1 MFIILIESSFGT
13 CNNINYGYGF
23 PGLCAMLSGQPSES
37 EDKWIKF
44 YLLFFYPAYSV
55 QGCRKTDGLS
65 LNFLL
70 KIMSNNI
77 VQNTGY
83 IHCVHPL
90 AYSGQSPARYT
101 RNRDHVFILPTD
113 PRCHQHS
120 TFSGFR
126 LYFSGN
132 GRTRS
137 DCLLYGGT
145 LSQIT

>member
-1 MFIILIESSFGT
+1 MDMDILAYARCSQVSYRNRKTNGLSSISF
-13 CNNINYGYGF
+13 
-23 PGLCAMLSGQPSES
+23 L
-37 EDKWIKF
+37 
-44 YLLFFYPAYSV
+44 YPVYSV

-65 LNFLL
+65 SNFLL
-70 KIMSNNI
+70 KIMNNNL

-83 IHCVHPL
+83 IYCAHPL

-101 RNRDHVFILPTD
+101 RNKDHVFILPTD
-113 PRCHQHS
+113 PRCYQHS